1 MSTFTDIGAV
11 AGYDSRMPLLR
22 TLAIAAASF
31 IGGAVSASLPRRAP
45 DRDIEAEI
53 ELMKNRIDSA
63 ISGQVVTDE
72 ERADWWAGH
81 SSRPAKVAVPRSIT
95 DPRDA
100 AQFALGAHARRH
112 RIPLDGA
119 VDRESPFF
127 DLGWYTAAA
136 REV

>member
-1 MSTFTDIGAV
+1 
-11 AGYDSRMPLLR
+11 MPQLR
-22 TLAIAAASF
+22 TLAIAAVSF
-31 IGGAVSASLPRRAP
+31 IGGAVAASLPRHP
-45 DRDIEAEI
+45 HDRDIDAEI
-53 ELMKNRIDSA
+53 ELMKNRIDAA
-63 ISGQVVTDE
+63 ISDRVVTDE

-81 SSRPAKVAVPRSIT
+81 SSRPAKVAVPRST
-95 DPRDA
+95 ADPRDA

-119 VDRESPFF
+119 PDRESAYF